1 MDDLINDVTLAILN
15 NNLELRKLTA
25 GARNYNIYWKY
36 QASVLGVTGNP
47 SALHPPTSSTAT
59 AGTDAAEG
67 AEGSDEAAA
76 TSCKFNG
83 AFLGKGFGV
92 IIHYLN
98 VDPNQYIDQYSNIIA
113 IYIFQLPGIQ
123 L

>member
-1 MDDLINDVTLAILN
+1 MDDWINDVTLAIF

-59 AGTDAAEG
+59 AGTDGAEG

-76 TSCKFNG
+76 TSWKFNG

-92 IIHYLN
+92 IIH
-98 VDPNQYIDQYSNIIA
+98 
-113 IYIFQLPGIQ
+113 
-123 L
+123 